1 MSSLVG
7 IQAFHETFISWD
19 RWTRRR
25 KLPNRGSKNYRACFG
40 SGCEV
45 SRLTKW
51 PRFHHLRYIIS
62 QWRRSPP
69 CHCTVPCTSVDSQC
83 TKFIMSSLFIR
94 KTAPL
99 DTPYDWNYTAVPQKG
114 MHGRS
119 FSYPCGRLLGGSSSA
134 IEFGGIQRLS
144 AFIEYISA
152 DYMIHQYGSD
162 EDWDRYAK
170 LTGDPGWAWN
180 NVKNYVKKVL
190 HFNAFRY
197 IKLNTD
203 LISSM
208 RKSYL
213 QTTDMVQLA
222 NLFCL
227 YMVSAGRSSSAFQG
241 WTRQLTHV

>member
-1 MSSLVG
+1 
-7 IQAFHETFISWD
+7 
-19 RWTRRR
+19 
-25 KLPNRGSKNYRACFG
+25 
-40 SGCEV
+40 
-45 SRLTKW
+45 
-51 PRFHHLRYIIS
+51 
-62 QWRRSPP
+62 
-69 CHCTVPCTSVDSQC
+69 
-83 TKFIMSSLFIR
+83 MSSLFIR

-197 IKLNTD
+197 IKLNAD
-203 LISSM
+203 LISST

-213 QTTDMVQLA
+213 QTTDMIQLA
-222 NLFCL
+222 NLFRL
-227 YMVSAGRSSSAFQG
+227 YMVSAGRSPSAFQG
-241 WTRQLTHV
+241 